1 MPELL
6 ASAVHLLRF
15 CVICEEEE
23 RDADTPRVRVRLFIQ
38 HAAFAEQRNSRLH
51 SASKAS
57 TLQLSSEKILHNT
70 TTFLKLLK
78 NYIF

>member
-1 MPELL
+1 MTEPL
-6 ASAVHLLRF
+6 ASAVHLLRY

-23 RDADTPRVRVRLFIQ
+23 RDEDTPRIRVRLFIQ
-38 HAAFAEQRNSRLH
+38 HAAFAEQRKSRLH
-51 SASKAS
+51 SASTAS
-57 TLQLSSEKILHNT
+57 ALQLSPERILHNT